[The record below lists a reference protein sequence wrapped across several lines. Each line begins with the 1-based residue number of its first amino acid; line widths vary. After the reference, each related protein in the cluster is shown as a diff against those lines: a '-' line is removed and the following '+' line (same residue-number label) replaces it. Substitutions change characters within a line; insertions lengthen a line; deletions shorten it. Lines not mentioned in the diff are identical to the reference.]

1 MERNR
6 LEEAHK
12 RAQIISYRIRLRI
25 DEAVRA
31 KILAFSGD
39 LTGRPEEFGIDLVAW
54 RYVKGISVKRRLVF
68 AHPDMLR
75 THPDTSLHYR
85 GIATLSLKRVQQI
98 AGSVD
103 RWEKA
108 PSRVRVTEERA
119 LRVARLYNTVVSSDH
134 S

>member
-6 LEEAHK
+6 LEEARK

-39 LTGRPEEFGIDLVAW
+39 LTGRPEELGIDLVAW

-103 RWEKA
+103 RWESA
-108 PSRVRVTEERA
+108 QPRA
-119 LRVARLYNTVVSSDH
+119 RHGRTRAASCATLQYGHFFDH